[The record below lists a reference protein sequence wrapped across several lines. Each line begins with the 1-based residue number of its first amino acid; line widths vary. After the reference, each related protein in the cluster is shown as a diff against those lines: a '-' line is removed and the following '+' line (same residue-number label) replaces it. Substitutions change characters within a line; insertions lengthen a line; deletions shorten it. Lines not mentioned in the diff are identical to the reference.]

1 MMMMMND
8 DGDNGDGDNGVDG
21 DDKGNCNAE
30 WDNLRKKEKQKITRK
45 KKEKK
50 YE

>member
-1 MMMMMND
+1 MMMMND
-8 DGDNGDGDNGVDG
+8 DGDNGDDG

-30 WDNLRKKEKQKITRK
+30 WDNLRKKEKHKITRK